1 MANIHTVSV
10 DFLHILETM
19 GVEAR
24 IYQLTDCSHFL
35 NDNMDKN
42 FSRGFWRRAGQNT
55 ADRLSNAVFGEN
67 WARPI
72 KHIRAETASR
82 RQSLAEDAQLNS
94 VHSAILE
101 NADSVR
107 GIEFDEDS
115 NEMVEQLHDLS
126 IQLKAE
132 RWRCIIGVNSDKE
145 NQGEENRM
153 RNQFTDTLFAK
164 YKRGLT
170 LLERRDPF
178 NRDIWYFKWV
188 RYIAGWRKFF
198 GKSGFLLLFILP
210 IGIGLIYSGIQY
222 VFEWYQNLIR
232 EDNYLYICLFWLGII
247 CAIALRTYIAFF
259 YQVNALISNVHRKR
273 QEKKQQMEQKSE
285 EIAPATDI
293 EAQVT
298 EEEPPIDPNEIMQT
312 EHDYLWDK
320 YGNSNEIMQ
329 RGYHI
334 YHNST
339 QKDILLVGYNP
350 SFDKGE
356 KVGNQQVYQLPD
368 RELVK
373 RMLVSCQTD
382 LRDRTAY
389 IDLFSFRESN
399 HQVANQQ
406 IVLNPQMFNYVIE
419 QVCLSQNMIEEVIRP
434 KVIIILYKDTWA
446 YFGKLP
452 EYTWMGYRYLTCSA
466 IIHHEFSRIVDYSNK
481 TDRINIER
489 EHTNLKNTKVLF
501 LDENDLQSFPTP
513 EEIEKIL
520 R

>member
-1 MANIHTVSV
+1 MSTS
-10 DFLHILETM
+10 
-19 GVEAR
+19 
-24 IYQLTDCSHFL
+24 
-35 NDNMDKN
+35 

-82 RQSLAEDAQLNS
+82 RQHLAEEAQLNS
-94 VHSAILE
+94 LHSAILG

-107 GIEFDEDS
+107 SVEFAEDEK
-115 NEMVEQLHDLS
+115 NLVEQLHDMA

-132 RWRCIIGVNSDKE
+132 SWNTIIASDEEGK
-145 NQGEENRM
+145 ENRM
-153 RNQFTDTLFAK
+153 RNQFTDTLFSK
-164 YKRGLT
+164 FKHGVT
-170 LLERRDPF
+170 LLERQNPF
-178 NRDIWYFKWV
+178 HRDIWYFKWV
-188 RYIAGWRKFF
+188 QYIATWRKII
-198 GKSGFLLLFILP
+198 GKLSFLLLMILP
-210 IGIGLIYSGIQY
+210 IVIGLIYLGIESAY
-222 VFEWYQNLIR
+222 EWYQDQITY
-232 EDNYLYICLFWLGII
+232 DNYLYICLFWFGVI
-247 CAIALRTYIAFF
+247 CVIALRIYIAFF
-259 YQVNALISNVHRKR
+259 YQVNALISNVHKKRK
-273 QEKKQQMEQKSE
+273 EKKQQMVQKSG
-285 EIAPATDI
+285 EIAPAIAVET
-293 EAQVT
+293 QT
-298 EEEPPIDPNEIMQT
+298 SEEEATIDPNEIMQT

-320 YGNSNEIMQ
+320 YGNSNEIMR

-334 YHNST
+334 CHNST

-368 RELVK
+368 REAIK
-373 RMLVSCQTD
+373 KMLVSSQTD
-382 LRDRTAY
+382 LRDRAAY

-399 HQVANQQ
+399 HQIANQQ
-406 IVLNPQMFNYVIE
+406 VVLNPQMFNYIIE

-434 KVIIILYKDTWA
+434 KVIIILNKDTWA

-466 IIHHEFSRIVDYSNK
+466 IIPHEFSRIVDNSNK

-489 EHTNLKNTKVLF
+489 EQTNLKNTKVLF

-513 EEIEKIL
+513 EEIERIL
-520 R
+520 I

>member
-1 MANIHTVSV
+1 
-10 DFLHILETM
+10 
-19 GVEAR
+19 
-24 IYQLTDCSHFL
+24 
-35 NDNMDKN
+35 MDKN

-55 ADRLSNAVFGEN
+55 ADRLSNAVFGDN

-72 KHIRAETASR
+72 KHIREETASR
-82 RQSLAEDAQLNS
+82 RQSLAEETQLNS
-94 VHSAILE
+94 VHSAVLE
-101 NADSVR
+101 NADLVR
-107 GIEFDEDS
+107 SIEFDEDIT
-115 NEMVEQLHDLS
+115 EKVKQLHDIS

-132 RWRCIIGVNSDKE
+132 SWRSIVGVNPDKD

-170 LLERRDPF
+170 LLERQDPF

-198 GKSGFLLLFILP
+198 GKYWFLLLAAFTFIMIA
-210 IGIGLIYSGIQY
+210 IGYSIKWLKEL
-222 VFEWYQNLIR
+222 FENGTVWEIT
-232 EDNYLYICLFWLGII
+232 LFWVIVALII
-247 CAIALRTYIAFF
+247 VVRIYIALF
-259 YQVNALISNVHRKR
+259 YQINALIVRSHNKRK
-273 QEKKQQMEQKSE
+273 EKKRQMEQKLE
-285 EIAPATDI
+285 EIAPAIDV
-293 EAQVT
+293 EAQVS
-298 EEEPPIDPNEIMQT
+298 EEDLPIDPNEIMQT

-320 YGNSNEIMQ
+320 YGNSNEIMR

-334 YHNST
+334 CHNST
-339 QKDILLVGYNP
+339 QKDILFVGYNP

-356 KVGNQQVYQLPD
+356 KVGNQHVYQLPD
-368 RELVK
+368 KETIK
-373 RMLVSCQTD
+373 RMLVSSLTD

-399 HQVANQQ
+399 HQVANKQ

-434 KVIIILYKDTWA
+434 KVIIILNKDTWA

-466 IIHHEFSRIVDYSNK
+466 IIPHEFSLIVNYSNK

-489 EHTNLKNTKVLF
+489 EQTNLKNTKVLF

-513 EEIEKIL
+513 EEIERIL
-520 R
+520 K